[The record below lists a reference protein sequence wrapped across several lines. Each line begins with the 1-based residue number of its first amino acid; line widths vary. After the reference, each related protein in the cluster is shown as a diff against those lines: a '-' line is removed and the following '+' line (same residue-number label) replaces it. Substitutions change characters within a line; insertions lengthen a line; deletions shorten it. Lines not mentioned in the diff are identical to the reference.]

1 MTETIHVV
9 CPHCDAV
16 NRAPKAKLDGGARG
30 KCGVCGK
37 PLFAGHPL
45 PLNAARFE
53 KHSAKGDVPLLVDFW
68 ADWCGPCKMMAPMF
82 EAAAAR
88 LEPRVRLAKIHT
100 EAEQGLAA
108 RYGIRSIPTM
118 VLFRNGREAA
128 RISGAMDSATIVK
141 WVENQL

>member
-1 MTETIHVV
+1 MSDTIHIV

-16 NRAPKAKLDGGARG
+16 NRAPKAKLGGGAKG

-37 PLFAGHPL
+37 PLFAARPL

-82 EAAAAR
+82 EAAAPR
-88 LEPRVRLAKIHT
+88 LEPRVRLGKVDT

-141 WVENQL
+141 WVESQL